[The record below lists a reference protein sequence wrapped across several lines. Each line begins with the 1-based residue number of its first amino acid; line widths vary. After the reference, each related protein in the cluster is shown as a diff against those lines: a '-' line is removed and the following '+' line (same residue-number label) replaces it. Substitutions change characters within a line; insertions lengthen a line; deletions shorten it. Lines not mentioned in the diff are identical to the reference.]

1 MFFKD
6 KKWYHLRN
14 IRIDLEVSLDF
25 VTEKDF
31 SPNFYGSL
39 KFNLTVY
46 ISSQFPNTLL
56 GNKLLRMK
64 YFCSRNQMII
74 LLRFVLPSD
83 WSTNKNDR
91 YFQEPSHFWHDIL
104 FLSIWRSIFI
114 QTKFNFGMDSRLYFD
129 HVVQNRIIRCR
140 IHYLIIEFVDDM
152 MFYKLNTYCRY
163 GPRTNISP
171 GIHGPRGPILRFGD
185 PCISQKPREENIIL
199 YRKSVLALK
208 GRSTFCKG

>member
-1 MFFKD
+1 MLGILKKWIKKFDPTWPWSLAVKLWPRDLPPKGVLRGMQEMFFKD

-25 VTEKDF
+25 VTERDF

-83 WSTNKNDR
+83 WSANKNDR
-91 YFQEPSHFWHDIL
+91 YFQESSHFRHDIL
-104 FLSIWRSIFI
+104 FLSIRWSIFI
-114 QTKFNFGMDSRLYFD
+114 QTKFNFGMDSRLHFD
-129 HVVQNRIIRCR
+129 HVVKI
-140 IHYLIIEFVDDM
+140 
-152 MFYKLNTYCRY
+152 
-163 GPRTNISP
+163 G
-171 GIHGPRGPILRFGD
+171 
-185 PCISQKPREENIIL
+185 
-199 YRKSVLALK
+199 
-208 GRSTFCKG
+208 

>member
-1 MFFKD
+1 MIFKD

-25 VTEKDF
+25 FTQMDF

-83 WSTNKNDR
+83 WSTDKNDR
-91 YFQEPSHFWHDIL
+91 YFQEPSHFRHDIL
-104 FLSIWRSIFI
+104 FLSIRWSIFI
-114 QTKFNFGMDSRLYFD
+114 QTKFNFGMDSRLLFD
-129 HVVQNRIIRCR
+129 HVVKI
-140 IHYLIIEFVDDM
+140 
-152 MFYKLNTYCRY
+152 
-163 GPRTNISP
+163 G
-171 GIHGPRGPILRFGD
+171 
-185 PCISQKPREENIIL
+185 
-199 YRKSVLALK
+199 
-208 GRSTFCKG
+208 